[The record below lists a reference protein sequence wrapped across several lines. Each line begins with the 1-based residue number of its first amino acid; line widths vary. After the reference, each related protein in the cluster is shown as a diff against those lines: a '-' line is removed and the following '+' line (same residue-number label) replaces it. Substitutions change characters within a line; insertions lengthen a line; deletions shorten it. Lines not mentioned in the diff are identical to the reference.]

1 MPNGSGGVG
10 SLMPSWLNRCWAV
23 AGRELS
29 TPKSLSFEPVFI
41 YQAPCSAAMLS
52 DEISQAIFCIAR
64 FAKPSPNQLL
74 DPLLCGW
81 SCHRS
86 NARVPPGFDFDIR
99 RQTSDVDKAPG
110 IHDCP
115 FVEGGDSAGKRIDKS
130 VKVSIRQ
137 RPIHVAIELGQVA
150 WDVVCAQNHFQ
161 GAPSSHET
169 RQLRHGATARHQTGA
184 NFKLRQDGFFAT
196 GKTHV
201 AGKGKLTSHT
211 SRPPA
216 NRRYRYDRSTT
227 QAHQHLGPW
236 MQPCG
241 SRGKMRQI
249 VKFCKKIQMN
259 QKETF
264 NGTIKNRHLNLLVSF
279 DCRDDLVHLRKHLRT
294 EDVERRMVKRDS
306 PILGRALGQTYL
318 SSLCGCVILIF
329 HVVVSISF
337 GFMFDF
343 ALRSSYEALWSR
355 GFGEVVLHRET
366 RVTDRC
372 GALRCPP

>member
-10 SLMPSWLNRCWAV
+10 SLMPSCLNRCSAV
-23 AGRELS
+23 AGRHS
-29 TPKSLSFEPVFI
+29 TPKSLSFELVFI
-41 YQAPCSAAMLS
+41 DLAPYSAPMLS
-52 DEISQAIFCIAR
+52 NEIPQAIFCIAG
-64 FAKPSPNQLL
+64 FAKASPNQLL

-110 IHDCP
+110 VHDCP
-115 FVEGGDSAGKRIDKS
+115 FVEGSDSVGKRIDKS

-150 WDVVCAQNHFQ
+150 WDVVCAQNHFE
-161 GAPSSHET
+161 GAPSSDET
-169 RQLRHGATARHQTGA
+169 SQLRHGATARHQTGA

-216 NRRYRYDRSTT
+216 NRRYRYDRCTT

-241 SRGKMRQI
+241 SRRKARQI

-264 NGTIKNRHLNLLVSF
+264 NGTIKNHHLNLLISF
-279 DCRDDLVHLRKHLRT
+279 ECRDDLIHLRKHLGT
-294 EDVERRMVKRDS
+294 EDVERRVVKRDS
-306 PILGRALGQTYL
+306 PILGRALGHTYL
-318 SSLCGCVILIF
+318 SILCCCEIVIF
-329 HVVVSISF
+329 HAGCLLILLFWS
-337 GFMFDF
+337 
-343 ALRSSYEALWSR
+343 ARSSH
-355 GFGEVVLHRET
+355 GFDEVVPHKET
-366 RVTDRC
+366 PVTDRRA
-372 GALRCPP
+372 ALRYLP

>member
-10 SLMPSWLNRCWAV
+10 SLMPSCLNRCSAV

-29 TPKSLSFEPVFI
+29 TPEILSFEPVFI
-41 YQAPCSAAMLS
+41 YLAPSSAAMLS
-52 DEISQAIFCIAR
+52 DEISQAIFCIAG
-64 FAKPSPNQLL
+64 FAKASPNQLL
-74 DPLLCGW
+74 DPILCGW

-86 NARVPPGFDFDIR
+86 NARVPPGFDLDIR

-110 IHDCP
+110 VHDCP
-115 FVEGGDSAGKRIDKS
+115 FVEGGDSVGKRIDKS

-169 RQLRHGATARHQTGA
+169 RQLRHRAAARRQTGA

-211 SRPPA
+211 SRPSA

-236 MQPCG
+236 MQTCR
-241 SRGKMRQI
+241 SRREMRQI
-249 VKFCKKIQMN
+249 VKFCKEI
-259 QKETF
+259 
-264 NGTIKNRHLNLLVSF
+264 
-279 DCRDDLVHLRKHLRT
+279 
-294 EDVERRMVKRDS
+294 
-306 PILGRALGQTYL
+306 
-318 SSLCGCVILIF
+318 
-329 HVVVSISF
+329 
-337 GFMFDF
+337 
-343 ALRSSYEALWSR
+343 
-355 GFGEVVLHRET
+355 
-366 RVTDRC
+366 
-372 GALRCPP
+372 